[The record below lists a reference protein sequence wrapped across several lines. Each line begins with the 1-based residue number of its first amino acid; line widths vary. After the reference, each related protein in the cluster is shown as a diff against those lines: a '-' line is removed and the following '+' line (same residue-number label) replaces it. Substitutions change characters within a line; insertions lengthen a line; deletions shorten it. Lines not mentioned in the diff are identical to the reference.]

1 MLYLASDHGGF
12 HLKEAIK
19 KYLEELGVAYQDMG
33 ANQLDPD
40 DDYPDFAKLVVE
52 KVVAESDSRGILVCG
67 TGLGM
72 CLAANKFKGIRAT
85 APFDEFGA
93 QQSREHLDANILCLG
108 EKTIAEEEAKKI
120 VQIWLNTDFS
130 NDVRHQRR
138 LGKVE

>member
-1 MLYLASDHGGF
+1 T
-12 HLKEAIK
+12 IK
-19 KYLEELGVAYQDMG
+19 KCLEELSVPYQDMG

-40 DDYPDFAKLVVE
+40 DDYPDFAKLVAE
-52 KVVAESDSRGILVCG
+52 KIVAEQDGRGILVCG

-72 CLAANKFKGIRAT
+72 CLVANKFKGIRAT

-93 QQSREHLDANILCLG
+93 QQSREHLDANVLCLG
-108 EKTIAEEEAKKI
+108 EKTIAEDEAKKI

-130 NDVRHQRR
+130 SDARHQRR